1 MGRSKK
7 MMRIDDELR
16 KCLAEIIRFE
26 KDNLKIKHDCIVS
39 VLKAE
44 ASKDL
49 RWCKVFI
56 SVFGYD
62 NKKELVDLLNESERL
77 IRKLVAQKLNLRFT
91 PEFVFCLDEGIE
103 YSMQINDLLNKI
115 K

>member
-1 MGRSKK
+1 MSKNRK
-7 MMRIDDELR
+7 MTRIDDELK
-16 KCLAEIIRFE
+16 KCLAEIIRLE
-26 KDNLKIKHDCIVS
+26 KDNLNIKNNCVVS

-49 RWCKVFI
+49 HWCKVFI
-56 SVFGYD
+56 SVFGCD
-62 NKKELVDLLNESERL
+62 KKELINLLNEAEWL

-91 PEFVFCLDEGIE
+91 PEFVFCLDDGME
-103 YSMQINDLLNKI
+103 YSMQINDLLNRI